1 MLIASLPQRERLTLR
16 EMTLADLETVHRA
29 EMTLFPADAW
39 PLEMFLAEIQHETRA
54 YVVVEKEGEILGYA
68 GAMSIADTADIQTIA
83 VLPEHEGK
91 GYGSTMLD
99 FLHEEVT
106 ARGAERILLEVR
118 ADNPRAQALYSRKG
132 YRQIHRRRNYYNDG
146 TDAIIMEKSL
156 NSPAPTTDA
165 ERLSHDS

>member
-39 PLEMFLAEIQHETRA
+39 PLEMFLAEIQHETCA

-83 VLPEHEGK
+83 VSVSYTHLTLPTK
-91 GYGSTMLD
+91 
-99 FLHEEVT
+99 
-106 ARGAERILLEVR
+106 RIV
-118 ADNPRAQALYSRKG
+118 
-132 YRQIHRRRNYYNDG
+132 
-146 TDAIIMEKSL
+146 
-156 NSPAPTTDA
+156 
-165 ERLSHDS
+165 